1 MSLGVQ
7 SFFVVLVKAICLNEN
22 ILMGTDSA
30 SGLFL
35 DKSEDGKTR
44 SLSEKY
50 LYVLICQ
57 KNVKN
62 MLCDRCFS

>member
-1 MSLGVQ
+1 MECRWGSELFCCVG
-7 SFFVVLVKAICLNEN
+7 KGDMLNEN

-35 DKSEDGKTR
+35 DKSEDGKIR

-50 LYVLICQ
+50 LYVLIC
-57 KNVKN
+57 
-62 MLCDRCFS
+62 